1 MDGRTCGRCWAC
13 GLTSYFLTG
22 ERTRKGMNLTGD
34 PRPSSASP
42 VSPAARKGRTGAF
55 RPNADGLGPQA
66 TGIDYRLP
74 GWYVRIAT
82 PVGDVFESTSV
93 SRLSGFPSRKRRLPP
108 PTTIGWIINRYSS
121 TRS

>member
-1 MDGRTCGRCWAC
+1 VRPLL
-13 GLTSYFLTG
+13 GLCLDDAFYFVTR
-22 ERTRKGMNLTGD
+22 ERTRKGMNLAGTPAVVSLPGIAGSEEGGD
-34 PRPSSASP
+34 RRLS
-42 VSPAARKGRTGAF
+42 
-55 RPNADGLGPQA
+55 PNAEGSGPQA